1 MILIYQIIIR
11 LYGIIIY
18 LSCPFSLKARQWL
31 DGRKNLED
39 YLPDGT
45 KEKIIWF
52 HCASLGE
59 YEQAKPLII
68 SLKNHY
74 LEKQILVTFFS
85 PSGFLDAS
93 PLKEVKFKAYMP
105 LDTISN
111 AKKFIQKVNPKCA
124 IFIQSELWPNFL
136 NNLQQRL
143 IPTFIVS
150 AKFKSNSHLFKFYGK
165 WHLKVIKDINH
176 FFVIDE
182 SSKILLNQHGINQV
196 SISGDNRFDKVL
208 ENRLNKRDIPHI
220 KSFTENK
227 KVIVAGSTYIK
238 DSEMLFRI
246 SQSMPEVKFI
256 ITPHNINEAL
266 KFKDFGLLYS
276 QANETNVTKHQIL
289 IIDNV
294 GILSQLYQYA
304 DVSYVGG
311 AFGDG
316 LHNILEAIVFGSKVI
331 FGPNYKQ
338 YQEAI
343 DAINEGIA
351 KSVKSEKEMQNSINS
366 FLSNISVNNNGFA
379 FCNQRKGANDIIL
392 GVIKTI
398 F

>member
-1 MILIYQIIIR
+1 
-11 LYGIIIY
+11 
-18 LSCPFSLKARQWL
+18 
-31 DGRKNLED
+31 
-39 YLPDGT
+39 
-45 KEKIIWF
+45 
-52 HCASLGE
+52 
-59 YEQAKPLII
+59 
-68 SLKNHY
+68 
-74 LEKQILVTFFS
+74 
-85 PSGFLDAS
+85 
-93 PLKEVKFKAYMP
+93 MP

-111 AKKFIQKVNPKCA
+111 ARKFIQKVNPKCA

-136 NNLQQRL
+136 DNLQQRS

-165 WHLKVIKDINH
+165 WHLKLIKNIRH

-182 SSKILLNQHGINQV
+182 SSKILLNQHGIYQV
-196 SISGDNRFDKVL
+196 SISGDNRYDKVL
-208 ENRLNKRDIPHI
+208 ENRLKKRDVPYI
-220 KSFTENK
+220 KSFIENK

-238 DSEMLFRI
+238 DSEMLFHI

-256 ITPHNINEAL
+256 ITPHDINEAL

-276 QANETNVTKHQIL
+276 QANETNITKYQIL

-343 DAINEGIA
+343 EAINEGIA
-351 KSVKSEKEMQNSINS
+351 KSVNSEKEMQDSIHS
-366 FLSNISVNNNGFA
+366 FLYNSSDKNNGLA
-379 FCNQRKGANDIIL
+379 FCEQRKGANDIIL
-392 GVIKTI
+392 SVIKTI